1 MPLAAFALLIA
12 LGAPPS
18 DATPT
23 DADAAPPDG
32 RRLRVLVRL
41 DLHLDPDRLKATD
54 MIREVRD
61 IWTPYVDIDFADSGT
76 RIGTLYDD
84 EVRVV
89 VVDHPRTLTPSGS
102 GALGWIDFYSAGQP
116 SDTVTVSTAVVA
128 GLIKD
133 GRWGGRP
140 VRDLPRGIQERF
152 VSQALSRGIAHEI
165 GHYLLRSSAH
175 APSGLMRSRL
185 SVADIMAPGHSL
197 FRLRPAEITLLERRT
212 NTGIMAAAPAEK
224 PAGPA
229 TAPKRDRKS

>member
-1 MPLAAFALLIA
+1 MLHAAFALLIS

-23 DADAAPPDG
+23 DADAAPTDV
-32 RRLRVLVRL
+32 RRLRVLARL
-41 DLHLDPDRLKATD
+41 DLRLAPDRFKATD
-54 MIREVRD
+54 VIGEVRD

-76 RIGTLYDD
+76 PNGTLYDD
-84 EVRVV
+84 EVWVV
-89 VVDHPRTLTPSGS
+89 VVDHPRALTPPGS
-102 GALGWIDFYSAGQP
+102 GALGWIDFYSPGQP

-140 VRDLPRGIQERF
+140 VRDLPRGVRERLAH
-152 VSQALSRGIAHEI
+152 QALSRGMAHEI
-165 GHYLLRSSAH
+165 GHNLLRSSAH

-197 FRLRPAEITLLERRT
+197 FRLRPAEITLLERRR
-212 NTGIMAAAPAEK
+212 NTGIMAAAPADK
-224 PAGPA
+224 PVEPA